1 MYNENIWLDQESNP
15 GPMQLKSGALSTEL
29 SRPIYC
35 LHSPYLL
42 LVYVLTW
49 QHPGM
54 FSVNKWGFTAM

>member
-1 MYNENIWLDQESNP
+1 MYNENIWLNQESNP

-42 LVYVLTW
+42 LITSICTHMATSWNV
-49 QHPGM
+49 
-54 FSVNKWGFTAM
+54 